1 MERQKVQGIQFSEG
15 GFVSRRQAALGT
27 AVEQPGASVE
37 KDLKGCSIG
46 TARQQ
51 CGKSRLAEP
60 LGSDALLFQPL

>member
-46 TARQQ
+46 TARATVWQIQ
-51 CGKSRLAEP
+51 AGRAPGE
-60 LGSDALLFQPL
+60 